1 MDARDHYAGHK
12 IECEKRLRASNIPW
26 VIVRIGACVDAL
38 NAKSG
43 DEAAMLR
50 HMFTLDVDTR
60 IEYLH
65 PHDAALAMA
74 NAIDNPAAVNGK
86 TLFLGSGKS
95 SQTSWLEF
103 VNIMPRAM
111 GLADLPASAFGREP
125 YYTDWMDTTES
136 QQLLQFQQYGL
147 DGYKKELAHKWR
159 YLRFLVWPFRGLI
172 RKYMLGFSAQKPV

>member
-1 MDARDHYAGHK
+1 
-12 IECEKRLRASNIPW
+12 

-38 NAKSG
+38 NVKSG
-43 DEAAMLR
+43 DEAEMLR

-74 NAIDNPAAVNGK
+74 NAINNATAVTGK

-103 VNIMPRAM
+103 VNLMPRAM

-136 QQLLQFQQYGL
+136 QQLLQFQQLGL

-159 YLRFLVWPFRGLI
+159 YLRILLWPFRGLV
-172 RKYMLGFSAQKPV
+172 RKYMLTFSTAYKEHLKNTQ